1 MIEHL
6 SVYYKK
12 PNPTLW
18 YIERRHSTLNMTANI
33 AKWGEN
39 INNSYLVSD
48 FYTLIT
54 EFKAANCGGPQS
66 DSMFNRERTWH
77 NEPTGWDDEVSKE
90 YREDP
95 FQNSWGVFTL
105 WSTLDKCPSPQTYIE
120 SGERLDVTPCQVQRK
135 YGELNTLAAT
145 NTGKLHTQLIVEC
158 SCDAT
163 CATLE

>member
-48 FYTLIT
+48 FYTPIS
-54 EFKAANCGGPQS
+54 EFKATNCGGPRS

-77 NEPTGWDDEVSKE
+77 NEPTGWDDGVSKE
-90 YREDP
+90 YRKYL

-105 WSTLDKCPSPQTYIE
+105 WYTLDKCSGLQTFRK
-120 SGERLDVTPCQVQRK
+120 SVERLDMTPCQMQRK
-135 YGELNTLAAT
+135 SGELNTLAAT
-145 NTGKLHTQLIVEC
+145 KTVKLHTQLTVEC
-158 SCDAT
+158 SCNAT
-163 CATLE
+163 CATPK